1 MATFWQTLIST
12 QQGMVASM
20 DLETML
26 AQLLVKVVNFKE
38 LKTETVAQVLVE
50 EDRELASQLEFFIGV
65 QLMEQEQRQKH

>member
-1 MATFWQTLIST
+1 
-12 QQGMVASM
+12 MVASM
-20 DLETML
+20 DLETIL

>member
-1 MATFWQTLIST
+1 
-12 QQGMVASM
+12 MVASM

-50 EDRELASQLEFFIGV
+50 EDRELASRLEFFIGV

>member
-1 MATFWQTLIST
+1 
-12 QQGMVASM
+12 MVASM

-65 QLMEQEQRQKH
+65 QLMEQQQRQKH

>member
-1 MATFWQTLIST
+1 
-12 QQGMVASM
+12 MVASM

>member
-1 MATFWQTLIST
+1 
-12 QQGMVASM
+12 MVASM

-65 QLMEQEQRQKH
+65 QLMEQEQRQKD

>member
-1 MATFWQTLIST
+1 
-12 QQGMVASM
+12 MVASM

-65 QLMEQEQRQKH
+65 QLMEQKQRQKH

>member
-1 MATFWQTLIST
+1 MKEY

-38 LKTETVAQVLVE
+38 LKTETVAQVLVD
-50 EDRELASQLEFFIGV
+50 EDKELASQLEFFIGV
-65 QLMEQEQRQKH
+65 ALMEEKQRQKH